1 MTNLAE
7 VVRLKKHY
15 HAYLYVD
22 EAHSIGGLGHTGRGI
37 TEPLGELTRLMLM
50 YLWVLNC
57 EKENNN

>member
-37 TEPLGELTRLMLM
+37 TEHWGVDSADVDVLMGI
-50 YLWVLNC
+50 
-57 EKENNN
+57 